1 MKAVPARLIQQVQQR
16 GFEVLH
22 LLFRLGAGLGCI
34 RGEQGTEPGDLIRKP
49 VVLSRKDRNL
59 LLGNSGSGLGLIPL
73 MLPKVRSV
81 TPETDGSSFR
91 FVTHASSYTAL
102 PRVPFQHC
110 HNGRPGQA
118 IASTSRVTCW
128 RSMAEA
134 RNLPQA

>member
-1 MKAVPARLIQQVQQR
+1 MKAAPARLIQQGQQR

-34 RGEQGTEPGDLIRKP
+34 RGEQGTETGDLIRQS

-81 TPETDGSSFR
+81 TPETDGSGFR
-91 FVTHASSYTAL
+91 FVTHSVRPDDRWCPQVFVAGERHVKIKHLADMSLCHQGDMAAL
-102 PRVPFQHC
+102 R
-110 HNGRPGQA
+110 
-118 IASTSRVTCW
+118 
-128 RSMAEA
+128 
-134 RNLPQA
+134 L

>member
-22 LLFRLGAGLGCI
+22 LLFRLGASLGCI
-34 RGEQGTEPGDLIRKP
+34 RGEQGTEPGDL
-49 VVLSRKDRNL
+49 SRKDRNL
-59 LLGNSGSGLGLIPL
+59 LLGNAGLALGLIPL

-102 PRVPFQHC
+102 PRIPFQHC